1 VRKYCFLILLLS
13 ILLDIHAQF
22 HTAMSRSE
30 MGFLAGGMYY
40 IGDLNSFGHFKGV
53 QPSVGFLYRYNIHS
67 RLTFRANLLYGNL
80 EGDDA
85 WAKDLALS
93 NRNLN
98 FRTQLFELASGVEF
112 HYMPFQI
119 GSKKY
124 KGTAYL
130 LAQLAGFHINPKTFY
145 NDEWIFLQ
153 PLGTEG
159 QGSEI
164 EGYSTKK
171 RYSLYQFAI
180 PIGVGLKFSIG
191 KKAVIGIE
199 YTVRKTFTDYI
210 DDVGSDSYLPAEIIT
225 DSNGPLSARLANK
238 SLNGDMNGMRG
249 NSKTKD
255 WYMSALITCTLRLG
269 NPEKCA
275 FME

>member
-1 VRKYCFLILLLS
+1 VRRYCVSLVFLSLLV
-13 ILLDIHAQF
+13 DIYPQF

-30 MGFLAGGMYY
+30 MGIVAGGMYY
-40 IGDLNSFGHFKGV
+40 IGDLNAFGHFKGV
-53 QPSVGFLYRYNIHS
+53 QPSFGLLYRYNIHS
-67 RLTFRANLLYGNL
+67 RVVFRANFLYGNL
-80 EGDDA
+80 HGDDA
-85 WAKDLALS
+85 WSKHPTFL
-93 NRNLN
+93 NRNLH

-124 KGTAYL
+124 RGTAYL
-130 LAQLAGFHINPKTFY
+130 LAQFAGFHVNPKTFY
-145 NDEWIFLQ
+145 DDEWIFLQ

-159 QGSEI
+159 QGSDI
-164 EGYSTKK
+164 VGYETKK

-180 PIGVGLKFSIG
+180 PIGVGLKFSVG
-191 KKAVIGIE
+191 KKTVVGIE

-210 DDVGSDSYLPAEIIT
+210 DDVGSASYLPPEVLIN
-225 DSNGPLSARLANK
+225 SNGPLSARLSNR
-238 SLNGDMNGMRG
+238 SLNRDVNGVRG
-249 NSKTKD
+249 NPKTKD
-255 WYMSALITCTLRLG
+255 WYMSALITCTFRLG